1 MKKLIVIKKDGTKE
15 DFTFKKIDLAIKKSA
30 KRVPGINLDELD
42 FSKIHYFIEDK
53 LNSMKVTKIEVPEIH
68 NLVESTLRKVG
79 LYEVCESYMSYRNW
93 KVELSKMMDDVYNEF
108 IKIYNTDGD
117 KENANSEETL
127 VTTKRCKVAGKLNG
141 EIYKKF
147 FLYAD
152 ELEAIKDGFIY
163 IHDRNARL
171 DTYNCCL
178 FDWFNVLKGGFNA
191 GTQSYSEPKTVDSAC
206 DVLGD
211 VIQMAASQQYGG
223 MSIRV
228 DDGLAYFVEKSY
240 ELYLDEY
247 MNDPRT
253 KHLLDSGMSK
263 YQIKDMADEF
273 VINRIRTEL
282 RQGIQGWEQQFNTV
296 ASSRGDFVFVSM
308 VFGLGTKWS
317 ERLVSQTLLEVR
329 MAGQGRDKD
338 KKPVAFPK
346 LIFLYDEN
354 IHGEG
359 KVNNDIFELALK
371 CSSKCLYPDYLSLTG
386 DGYVPDIYKK
396 YGKVIFPMG
405 CRAFLSPWF
414 ERGGIHPADESDKP
428 VFLGRFNL
436 GAISL
441 NLPMIFQRS
450 KVEKLD
456 FFELLHTYLEMI
468 RSLHKRTIDYLGKKK
483 ASMSPLAFC
492 EGGLYGGNL
501 KPNQCIAPILK
512 SCTVSFGITAL
523 HELQVLY
530 NGKSLTEDSEFANK
544 VVDYILDY
552 KAKITE
558 EDQILY
564 AAYGRMHAA

>member
-1 MKKLIVIKKDGTKE
+1 MKKLVVIKKDGTKE

-53 LNSMKVTKIEVPEIH
+53 LNSMKLTKIEVPEIH

-178 FDWFNVLKGGFNA
+178 FDWFKVLKDGFNA
-191 GTQSYSEPKTVDSAC
+191 GTQSYSETKTVDSAC

-223 MSIRV
+223 MSVRI
-228 DDGLAYFVEKSY
+228 DDGMAYFVEKSY
-240 ELYLDEY
+240 ELYMDEY
-247 MNDPRT
+247 MSDSRT
-253 KHLLDSGMSK
+253 KALLDSGMSK
-263 YQIKDMADEF
+263 YQIKEMADDF
-273 VINRIRTEL
+273 VINRIKTEL

-346 LIFLYDEN
+346 LIFLYDED

-359 KVNNDIFELALK
+359 KVNNDIFELALR

-405 CRAFLSPWF
+405 
-414 ERGGIHPADESDKP
+414 
-428 VFLGRFNL
+428 
-436 GAISL
+436 
-441 NLPMIFQRS
+441 
-450 KVEKLD
+450 
-456 FFELLHTYLEMI
+456 
-468 RSLHKRTIDYLGKKK
+468 
-483 ASMSPLAFC
+483 
-492 EGGLYGGNL
+492 
-501 KPNQCIAPILK
+501 
-512 SCTVSFGITAL
+512 
-523 HELQVLY
+523 
-530 NGKSLTEDSEFANK
+530 
-544 VVDYILDY
+544 
-552 KAKITE
+552 
-558 EDQILY
+558 
-564 AAYGRMHAA
+564 